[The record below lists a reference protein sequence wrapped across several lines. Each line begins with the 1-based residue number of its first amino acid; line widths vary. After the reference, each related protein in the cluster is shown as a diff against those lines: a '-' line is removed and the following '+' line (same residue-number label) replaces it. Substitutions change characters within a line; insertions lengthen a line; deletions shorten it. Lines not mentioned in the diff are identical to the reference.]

1 MHLLQGSTNYSP
13 ETKLSPPPLAPTL
26 EDSTQNTNGRRRF
39 QVFTKRSVGDHRTAQ
54 NCGKPA
60 HSSELWETSAQL
72 RTVGDHRTAQNC
84 GRPAH
89 SSELWETSAQ
99 LSSEGNAAHHIW
111 QMSKM
116 ASVKIILTCNNL
128 IIWRSLCQADKFYPK
143 GTSLVISSEP

>member
-72 RTVGDHRTAQNC
+72 
-84 GRPAH
+84 
-89 SSELWETSAQ
+89 
-99 LSSEGNAAHHIW
+99 SSEGNAAHHIW